1 MYRIRHFFLKIKV
14 NGSKQNIDIH
24 QYTRERLLKWLEFMR
39 TRKGDTLVRL
49 LKKQQTHYPSIQG
62 VWTPFTNKKTFLAVE
77 KFPSEKFKDPLDK
90 QKSALDKILEL
101 EKNLNKNQS

>member
-1 MYRIRHFFLKIKV
+1 M
-14 NGSKQNIDIH
+14 DIH

-62 VWTPFTNKKTFLAVE
+62 VWTPFTNKQPFLAVE
-77 KFPSEKFKDPLDK
+77 KFPSEKFRDPLDK
-90 QKSALDKILEL
+90 EKTAVDRILEL
-101 EKNLNKNQS
+101 ERNLKSNQT